1 MKRIAQLLLGLL
13 AGGWAAVAAAH
24 PLAPALL
31 QLSEAADGQVQLLWR
46 ASVLQAVGVRPEL
59 PAGCRRAGEPLVTR
73 DERGAETTRW
83 TLHCDGGLAEPSPR
97 VRCAAQVIVLNPIQD
112 FVPQLERAGINV
124 ILRIERADGSMQK
137 TLLDAAHPAYTV
149 PPPAEAPPVFP
160 SYLQLGVEHLL
171 FGFDHVLFVA
181 GLVLLVRGPRRLL
194 LTVTAFTLGHS
205 LTLSL
210 AVLGFVRVNPGLTE
224 LGIAL
229 SLLLL
234 AGDLARDPRRPPSWL
249 ARWPATMAV
258 AFGLLH
264 GLGFAGA
271 LAEIGLPPREI
282 PLALFAFNLGI
293 ELGQL
298 LLVGLLLVLG
308 LLWRRLPPAPWSMP
322 GVARLL
328 PIYLIGTLAAYWCLE
343 RTVGLGG

>member
-1 MKRIAQLLLGLL
+1 MKRIGQLVLGLLGLL
-13 AGGWAAVAAAH
+13 AGGWATLAAAH

-31 QLSEAADGQVQLLWR
+31 QLSEAADGQVELLWR

-59 PAGCRRAGEPLVTR
+59 PAGCRREGEPLVTR

-83 TLHCDGGLAEPSPR
+83 TLHCDGGLVGQR
-97 VRCAAQVIVLNPIQD
+97 V

-124 ILRIERADGSMQK
+124 ILRIERADGSVQK

-149 PPPAEAPPVFP
+149 PPLTEAPPVFP

-234 AGDLARDPRRPPSWL
+234 ACDLARDLVRDPQRSPSWL

-271 LAEIGLPPREI
+271 LAEIGLPPQEI

-298 LLVGLLLVLG
+298 LLVGLLLALG
-308 LLWRRLPPAPWSMP
+308 LLWRRLPSVQWP

>member
-1 MKRIAQLLLGLL
+1 MKSLGQFLLGLL
-13 AGGWAAVAAAH
+13 ACGWVTLAAAH

-31 QLSEAADGQVQLLWR
+31 QLSEAADGQVELLWR

-59 PAGCRRAGEPLVTR
+59 PAGCRRESEPEVTR

-83 TLHCDGGLAEPSPR
+83 TLHCDGGLVGKR
-97 VRCAAQVIVLNPIQD
+97 V

-149 PPPAEAPPVFP
+149 PPPTAAPPVFP

-181 GLVLLVRGPRRLL
+181 GLVLLVRGTRRLL

-234 AGDLARDPRRPPSWL
+234 ACDLARAKDPQRPPSWL

-308 LLWRRLPPAPWSMP
+308 LLWRRLPPAPWAVP

-343 RTVGLGG
+343 RTAGLGG

>member
-1 MKRIAQLLLGLL
+1 MKSLGQFLLGLL
-13 AGGWAAVAAAH
+13 ACGWVTLAAAH

-31 QLSEAADGQVQLLWR
+31 QLSEAADGQVELLWR

-59 PAGCRRAGEPLVTR
+59 PAGCRRESEPEVTR

-83 TLHCDGGLAEPSPR
+83 TLHCDGGLVGKR
-97 VRCAAQVIVLNPIQD
+97 V

-124 ILRIERADGSMQK
+124 ILRIGRPDGSVQK

-149 PPPAEAPPVFP
+149 PPPTAAPPVFP

-181 GLVLLVRGPRRLL
+181 GLVLLVRGPGRLL

-210 AVLGFVRVNPGLTE
+210 AVLGLVRVNPGLTE

-234 AGDLARDPRRPPSWL
+234 ACDLVRAKDPQRPPSWL

-308 LLWRRLPPAPWSMP
+308 LLWRRLPPAPWAVP

-343 RTVGLGG
+343 RTAGLGG

>member
-1 MKRIAQLLLGLL
+1 MSRLGRLLLGLL
-13 AGGWAAVAAAH
+13 ASGWAAVAAGHA
-24 PLAPALL
+24 LAPALL
-31 QLSEAADGQVQLLWR
+31 QLSEAADGSVEVLWR
-46 ASVLQAVGVRPEL
+46 ASVLQAVGVSPEL
-59 PAGCRRAGEPLVTR
+59 PAGCRREGEPAVTR

-83 TLHCDGGLAEPSPR
+83 TLRCDGGLVGKR
-97 VRCAAQVIVLNPIQD
+97 V

-124 ILRIERADGSMQK
+124 ILRIERPDGSVQK
-137 TLLDAAHPAYTV
+137 TLLDAAKPAFTV
-149 PPPAEAPPVFP
+149 PPPAEVPPVFP

-210 AVLGFVRVNPGLTE
+210 AVLGLVRMHPGLTE

-229 SLLLL
+229 SLLWL
-234 AGDLARDPRRPPSWL
+234 ACDLARDPQRPPSWL
-249 ARWPATMAV
+249 ARWPASMAV

-271 LAEIGLPPREI
+271 LAEIGLPPQDI

-298 LLVGLLLVLG
+298 LLVAVLLALG
-308 LLWRRLPPAPWSMP
+308 LLWRRLPSARWTLP

>member
-1 MKRIAQLLLGLL
+1 VKSLGQFLLGLL
-13 AGGWAAVAAAH
+13 ACGWVTLAAAH

-31 QLSEAADGQVQLLWR
+31 QLSEAADGQVELLWR

-59 PAGCRRAGEPLVTR
+59 PAGCRRESEPEVTR

-83 TLHCDGGLAEPSPR
+83 TLHCDGGLVGKR
-97 VRCAAQVIVLNPIQD
+97 V

-149 PPPAEAPPVFP
+149 PPPTAAPPVFP

-181 GLVLLVRGPRRLL
+181 GLVLLVRGTRRLL

-234 AGDLARDPRRPPSWL
+234 ACDLARAKDPQRPPSWL

-308 LLWRRLPPAPWSMP
+308 LLWRRLPPAPWAVP

-343 RTVGLGG
+343 RTAGLGG

>member
-1 MKRIAQLLLGLL
+1 MKSLGQFLLGLM
-13 AGGWAAVAAAH
+13 ACGWVTLAAAH

-31 QLSEAADGQVQLLWR
+31 QLSEAADGQVELLWR

-59 PAGCRRAGEPLVTR
+59 PAGCRREGEPLVTR

-83 TLHCDGGLAEPSPR
+83 TLHCDGGLVGKR
-97 VRCAAQVIVLNPIQD
+97 V

-149 PPPAEAPPVFP
+149 PPPTAAPPVFP

-234 AGDLARDPRRPPSWL
+234 ACDLARAKDPQRPPSWL

-308 LLWRRLPPAPWSMP
+308 LLWRRLPPAPWAVP